1 MAYFPEVARNFHGE
15 KWTVNARARDR
26 FDLFW
31 IMGLDNGGLSKD
43 PTCIHQGKN
52 SGYQAMSLAHLFGV
66 ARILLL
72 GFDFSQDGTKTH
84 WHGDHP
90 RGLGNGGTY
99 PDWVRAM
106 QPLAVDLK
114 AAGVEVI
121 NCSRRTAI
129 DCFPRRAIE
138 ECL

>member
-1 MAYFPEVARNFHGE
+1 MAYFPEVARTFHGE

-26 FDLFW
+26 FDLHW
-31 IMGLDNGGLSKD
+31 IYGADSPGLAKD

-52 SGYQAMSLAHLFGV
+52 SGYQAMGLAYLFGA

-72 GFDFSQDGTKTH
+72 GFDFSRDGARTH

-90 RGLGNGGTY
+90 KGLGNGGTY
-99 PDWVRAM
+99 PTWVAAM
-106 QPLAVDLK
+106 NSLAVDLK

-129 DCFPRRAIE
+129 NCFPRRAIE
-138 ECL
+138 EVL